1 MMEIWK
7 AREKSFWKSFRKR
20 FTSSTTEST
29 VRFVW
34 SRKGANTRQC
44 LKQYCGPPI
53 FLNSYVDF
61 WYARNSLRRTSILPN
76 PPKTHQLHHIRRV
89 FVHRYAYLRST
100 MKGPAD
106 SIPSDEAI
114 RAGRKA
120 LVAARKL
127 P

>member
-1 MMEIWK
+1 MQKRGEYQTMFETVLWSTYFFEFLRRFLV
-7 AREKSFWKSFRKR
+7 REKLPP
-20 FTSSTTEST
+20 THI
-29 VRFVW
+29 
-34 SRKGANTRQC
+34 NT
-44 LKQYCGPPI
+44 
-53 FLNSYVDF
+53 
-61 WYARNSLRRTSILPN
+61 
-76 PPKTHQLHHIRRV
+76 PKTHQLHHIRRV

-100 MKGPAD
+100 TKGPAD